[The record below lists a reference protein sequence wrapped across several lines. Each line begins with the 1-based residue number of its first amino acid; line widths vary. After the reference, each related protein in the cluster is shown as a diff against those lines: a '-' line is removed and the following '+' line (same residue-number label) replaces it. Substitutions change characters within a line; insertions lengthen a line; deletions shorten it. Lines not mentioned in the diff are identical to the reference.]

1 VENSWSGCSAF
12 DVPGIRSPSIRSGG
26 VSVRIEQIECADVPL
41 LHPCILS
48 QTNFA
53 SESHFPEFRTSFSGK
68 AGLQPGFRLSSNL
81 CFYEFI
87 ETNYVPKMTLPVQTL
102 IVDDSHRSR
111 AGLRALLTT
120 SPDIEVIAEACSG
133 GEAVEQVEKHLPD
146 VVLMDVRMPGMDGL
160 TAARYIKK
168 KWPQIR
174 VVLLTMYD
182 TYREEAQAAGAEA
195 YLIKGCSL
203 DEILQALVPGYT
215 QNSNV
220 VV

>member
-1 VENSWSGCSAF
+1 VF
-12 DVPGIRSPSIRSGG
+12 
-26 VSVRIEQIECADVPL
+26 
-41 LHPCILS
+41 
-48 QTNFA
+48 
-53 SESHFPEFRTSFSGK
+53 
-68 AGLQPGFRLSSNL
+68 LQFTDPD
-81 CFYEFI
+81 
-87 ETNYVPKMTLPVQTL
+87 YVPKMTLPVQTL

-120 SPDIEVIAEACSG
+120 SPDIEVVAEACSG

-146 VVLMDVRMPGMDGL
+146 AVLMDVRMPGMDGL

-168 KWPQIR
+168 KWPKIR

-182 TYREEAQAAGAEA
+182 SYREEAQAAGAEA

-203 DEILQALVPGYT
+203 DEILQALAPGSP

>member
-1 VENSWSGCSAF
+1 MPELSALF
-12 DVPGIRSPSIRSGG
+12 QEKRD
-26 VSVRIEQIECADVPL
+26 
-41 LHPCILS
+41 
-48 QTNFA
+48 
-53 SESHFPEFRTSFSGK
+53 
-68 AGLQPGFRLSSNL
+68 LQPTFWLSSNL

-87 ETNYVPKMTLPVQTL
+87 DTDYVPKMTLPVQTL

-120 SPDIEVIAEACSG
+120 SPDIEVVGEASSG
-133 GEAVEQVEKHLPD
+133 GEAVKQVEKYLPD

-168 KWPQIR
+168 KWPQVR

-195 YLIKGCSL
+195 YLIKGCCL

-215 QNSNV
+215 QNSTV
-220 VV
+220 V

>member
-1 VENSWSGCSAF
+1 MAE
-12 DVPGIRSPSIRSGG
+12 RSPCRIR
-26 VSVRIEQIECADVPL
+26 AFY
-41 LHPCILS
+41 HK
-48 QTNFA
+48 QTVDLRWRPGFLNFI
-53 SESHFPEFRTSFSGK
+53 SHFQRK
-68 AGLQPGFRLSSNL
+68 CDLGLRFRLLSNP
-81 CFYEFI
+81 CFYEF
-87 ETNYVPKMTLPVQTL
+87 TDTDYVPKMTFPVQTL

-120 SPDIEVIAEACSG
+120 SPDIEVVAEACSG

-215 QNSNV
+215 RNSNV